1 MKHTISIPHER
12 GDTEITDT
20 ELATI
25 SDADLK
31 WLKISC
37 DELHRVFPEGQRLM
51 AEREIT
57 EADRSRPV
65 ADETP

>member
-1 MKHTISIPHER
+1 MKRAIHIAHASSHDI
-12 GDTEITDT
+12 EITDT
-20 ELATI
+20 EFATI

-31 WLKISC
+31 WLENS
-37 DELHRVFPEGQRLM
+37 LHRVFAEGQRLI

-57 EADRSRPV
+57 EADRVRPV